1 MRVVRREE
9 HGAEAVRVDHGARA
23 RRVGREAVAGPALVL
38 AELAAAA
45 VEARVAP
52 PHVDAEDGAPR
63 GPVEP
68 VLRRPEPAE
77 RRAVGPR
84 EEGHRLRRPPEEA
97 AVRVRGRGRGGE
109 PLAGEP
115 RGEAAGA
122 GADERPRGEGGV
134 VEDDVQEARED
145 VDVQKRGE

>member
-68 VLRRPEPAE
+68 VLRALAKRVDINDCMSASFWSWKVPEALFI
-77 RRAVGPR
+77 A
-84 EEGHRLRRPPEEA
+84 
-97 AVRVRGRGRGGE
+97 
-109 PLAGEP
+109 
-115 RGEAAGA
+115 
-122 GADERPRGEGGV
+122 
-134 VEDDVQEARED
+134 
-145 VDVQKRGE
+145 